1 MNFIPQEDT
10 YKRKSPG
17 LNGSVSGDFILYF
30 FHESSPTGPLT
41 NRLKIFSYLVA
52 IVPRYSVMDL
62 TPQIKM
68 WYFVIHPPPVF
79 LQVQSTKRGRGGH
92 LGAGPGPPTTSTRC
106 PNWKSAD
113 LMTGTKDLLNP
124 HETGQHC
131 TVWWGGGEAYP
142 ASKPLTASTDAIS

>member
-30 FHESSPTGPLT
+30 FHESSPTPLT

-68 WYFVIHPPPVF
+68 WYFVIPF
-79 LQVQSTKRGRGGH
+79 LLQVQRGGGVDIWELDQVH
-92 LGAGPGPPTTSTRC
+92 LRLQQGVQ
-106 PNWKSAD
+106 
-113 LMTGTKDLLNP
+113 TGSLLI
-124 HETGQHC
+124 
-131 TVWWGGGEAYP
+131 
-142 ASKPLTASTDAIS
+142 L

>member
-10 YKRKSPG
+10 SPG

-68 WYFVIHPPPVF
+68 WYFVIPPPSRF
-79 LQVQSTKRGRGGH
+79 FTSTKYKEGEGW
-92 LGAGPGPPTTSTRC
+92 TSGSWTRSTYDF
-106 PNWKSAD
+106 NK
-113 LMTGTKDLLNP
+113 
-124 HETGQHC
+124 
-131 TVWWGGGEAYP
+131 V
-142 ASKPLTASTDAIS
+142 SKLEVC

>member
-30 FHESSPTGPLT
+30 FHESSPTAPLT

-68 WYFVIHPPPVF
+68 WYFVIPPSRF
-79 LQVQSTKRGRGGH
+79 FYKYKVQRGGGVDIWE
-92 LGAGPGPPTTSTRC
+92 LDQVYLRLQQGVQ
-106 PNWKSAD
+106 
-113 LMTGTKDLLNP
+113 TGSLLI
-124 HETGQHC
+124 
-131 TVWWGGGEAYP
+131 
-142 ASKPLTASTDAIS
+142 L